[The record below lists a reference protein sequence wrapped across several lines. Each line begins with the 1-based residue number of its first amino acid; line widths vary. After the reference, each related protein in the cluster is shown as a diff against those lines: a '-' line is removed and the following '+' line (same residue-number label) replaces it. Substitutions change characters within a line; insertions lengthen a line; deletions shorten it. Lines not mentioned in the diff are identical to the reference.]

1 MNKNKIEERYKWEK
15 ISVAYVTDIFF
26 RIVYYNGAGKKKIK
40 KVYPFLKNGDAH
52 RNNLIRRF

>member
-26 RIVYYNGAGKKKIK
+26 RIVYYNGAGKKNIK
-40 KVYPFLKNGDAH
+40 KCTLS
-52 RNNLIRRF
+52 